1 MEIRTRQFPLI
12 FAVAGVLF
20 AGLFIAFYLLVFDSI
35 RGIFTVQ
42 DHSTLTELIADASVQ
57 HQTALRE
64 TKILHRSRGIQR
76 YFASMTEERPSQD
89 VVRSLQR
96 RLLDWHA
103 QLVESPYRGAT
114 YVNVHHEPI
123 AAIDFY
129 LHGRLGSS
137 DDDRSQALAT
147 SGAGHGENRATVY
160 GTADTEE
167 ETVRS
172 NPVLMQSWASAPP
185 ISTGTYVLQLSDST
199 QVLRTIFPILD
210 RKTKE
215 TIGHFAID
223 RPTASSWIPEEDQE
237 LLIVDRNRN
246 HVVYSSANAQAA
258 GHSVDRFH
266 SHIEQAF
273 DGTEE
278 NGLATAM
285 LTHAGD
291 ELLLN
296 RLTATDPQWEI
307 TTAMRLNSY
316 TSGPRSRGRL
326 LIAASLLF
334 VAIAGYSIYSLTIRV
349 RRRSEALEDANAE
362 LEQANEVVSEHNRL
376 LEDELQTA
384 HDLQMRLM
392 PQENPIVSGFDIVG
406 RCIPATEVGGD
417 FYQYFPVADERVVIA
432 LADVTGHG
440 MKAAIPTMVFSGLLD
455 TQVNYSTTPEELM
468 PRLNSSLHRVL
479 EPRTFVCLSLGEL
492 DPQRSRL
499 RLSNGGCPYP
509 FLYRASTQQV
519 EEVDLSAF
527 PLGIRA
533 ESTYGVEEVDLD
545 EGDVVVMCSDGIIEA
560 GNEAGE
566 LYGFDRVAEAIRQA
580 GRRQMCSQEI
590 IDHLFGDVEQFVQDS
605 EQADDQTVVVIRV
618 DGDKAPEN

>member
-20 AGLFIAFYLLVFDSI
+20 AGLFIAVYLLVFDSI

-42 DHSTLTELIADASVQ
+42 DHSTLTELIADASVH
-57 HQTALRE
+57 HQTVLRE

-114 YVNVHHEPI
+114 YVNVHLEPI
-123 AAIDFY
+123 ATIDFN

-137 DDDRSQALAT
+137 DEDAGGLA
-147 SGAGHGENRATVY
+147 AVY
-160 GTADTEE
+160 STAETEE
-167 ETVRS
+167 EVVRS

-307 TTAMRLNSY
+307 TTALRLNSY

-533 ESTYGVEEVDLD
+533 ESTYEVEEVELN

-580 GRRQMCSQEI
+580 GRRQMRSQEL
-590 IDHLFGDVEQFVQDS
+590 IDHLFGDVKQFVQDS
-605 EQADDQTVVVIRV
+605 EQTDDQTVVVIRV
-618 DGDKAPEN
+618 DGDTTPQN

>member
-1 MEIRTRQFPLI
+1 MEIRTRHFPII

-20 AGLFIAFYLLVFDSI
+20 AGLFIAFYLLVFNSI

-42 DHSTLTELIADASVQ
+42 DHSTLTELIADASVR
-57 HQTALRE
+57 HQTVLRE

-76 YFASMTEERPSQD
+76 HFASMTEERPSQD

-114 YVNVHHEPI
+114 YVNVHLEPI
-123 AAIDFY
+123 ATIDFN

-137 DDDRSQALAT
+137 DED
-147 SGAGHGENRATVY
+147 AGGVDAVY
-160 GTADTEE
+160 STTETDE
-167 ETVRS
+167 EAVRS
-172 NPVLMQSWASAPP
+172 NPVLMQSWGSAPP

-533 ESTYGVEEVDLD
+533 ESIYGVEEVDLD

-566 LYGFDRVAEAIRQA
+566 LYGFDRIAEAIRQA
-580 GRRQMCSQEI
+580 GRRQMRSQEI

-605 EQADDQTVVVIRV
+605 EQADDQTVVVIRG
-618 DGDKAPEN
+618 DGDKAPQN

>member
-20 AGLFIAFYLLVFDSI
+20 AGLFIAFYVLVFDSI

-42 DHSTLTELIADASVQ
+42 DHSTLTELIADASVH
-57 HQTALRE
+57 HQTVLRE

-103 QLVESPYRGAT
+103 QFAESSYRGAT
-114 YVNVHHEPI
+114 YVNVHLEPI
-123 AAIDFY
+123 AAIDFN
-129 LHGRLGSS
+129 LHGRFGSS

-273 DGTEE
+273 DGTAE

-316 TSGPRSRGRL
+316 TSGPCSRGRL

-362 LEQANEVVSEHNRL
+362 IEERNHSLEEAQKIVRAHNEM
-376 LEDELQTA
+376 LEAELATA
-384 HDLQMRLM
+384 SSMQMKLM
-392 PQENPIVSGFDIVG
+392 PDESPTLPGFSISG
-406 RCIPATEVGGD
+406 RCRPATQVGGD
-417 FYQYFPVADERVVIA
+417 FFQYYPRPDGRLSVAM
-432 LADVTGHG
+432 ADVTGHG
-440 MKAAIPTMVFSGLLD
+440 MEAAIPTVLFSGMLD
-455 TQVNYSTTPEELM
+455 NQMENTFPPEDLFG
-468 PRLNSSLHRVL
+468 RLNRSLVRNL
-479 EPRTFVCLSLGEL
+479 DPRTFVCFSLGEL
-492 DPQRSRL
+492 DPLTRRMRL
-499 RLSNGGCPYP
+499 VNGGCPYP
-509 FLYRASTQQV
+509 YHYQAATGKTRELTLGA
-519 EEVDLSAF
+519 L
-527 PLGIRA
+527 PLGLRA
-533 ESTYGVEEVDLD
+533 ECEYDGLD
-545 EGDVVVMCSDGIIEA
+545 CQLDVGDRVVFCSDGIIEA
-560 GNEAGE
+560 MDDDG
-566 LYGFDRVAEAIRQA
+566 Q
-580 GRRQMCSQEI
+580 
-590 IDHLFGDVEQFVQDS
+590 LFGFERTQDTVNRLSLEGLPATQMIEELLREVDAFRGDAEQQ
-605 EQADDQTVVVIRV
+605 DDQTILVVEVT
-618 DGDKAPEN
+618 

>member
-1 MEIRTRQFPLI
+1 MEIRTRHFPII

-42 DHSTLTELIADASVQ
+42 DHSTLTELIADASVH

-114 YVNVHHEPI
+114 YVNVHLEPI
-123 AAIDFY
+123 ATIDFN

-137 DDDRSQALAT
+137 YED
-147 SGAGHGENRATVY
+147 AGGVDAVY
-160 GTADTEE
+160 STTETDE
-167 ETVRS
+167 EAVRS
-172 NPVLMQSWASAPP
+172 NPVLMQSWGSAPP

-278 NGLATAM
+278 DGLATAM

-296 RLTATDPQWEI
+296 RMTATDPQWEI
-307 TTAMRLNSY
+307 TTVMRLNSY

-392 PQENPIVSGFDIVG
+392 PQENPTVSGFDIVG

-533 ESTYGVEEVDLD
+533 ESIYGVEEVDLD

-566 LYGFDRVAEAIRQA
+566 LYGFDRIAEAIGQA
-580 GRRQMCSQEI
+580 GRRQMRSQEI

-618 DGDKAPEN
+618 DGDKAPQN

>member
-1 MEIRTRQFPLI
+1 MEIRTRQFPII

-42 DHSTLTELIADASVQ
+42 DHSTLTELIADASVH

-114 YVNVHHEPI
+114 YVNVHLEPI
-123 AAIDFY
+123 ATIDFN

-137 DDDRSQALAT
+137 YED
-147 SGAGHGENRATVY
+147 AGGVDAVY
-160 GTADTEE
+160 STTETDE
-167 ETVRS
+167 EAVRS
-172 NPVLMQSWASAPP
+172 NPVLMQSWGSAPP

-278 NGLATAM
+278 DGLATAM

-296 RLTATDPQWEI
+296 RMTATDPQWEI
-307 TTAMRLNSY
+307 TTVMRLNSY

-392 PQENPIVSGFDIVG
+392 PQENPTVSGFDIVG

-533 ESTYGVEEVDLD
+533 ESIYGVEEVDLE

-566 LYGFDRVAEAIRQA
+566 LYGFDRIAEAIRQA
-580 GRRQMCSQEI
+580 GRRQMRSQEI

-618 DGDKAPEN
+618 DGDKAPQN

>member
-1 MEIRTRQFPLI
+1 MEIRTRHFPII

-42 DHSTLTELIADASVQ
+42 DHSTLTELIADASVH
-57 HQTALRE
+57 HQTVLRE

-76 YFASMTEERPSQD
+76 HFASMTEERPSQD

-103 QLVESPYRGAT
+103 QFAESPYRGAT
-114 YVNVHHEPI
+114 YVNVHLEPI
-123 AAIDFY
+123 ATIDFN

-137 DDDRSQALAT
+137 DEDAGGLA
-147 SGAGHGENRATVY
+147 AVY
-160 GTADTEE
+160 STAETEE
-167 ETVRS
+167 EVVRS

-210 RKTKE
+210 RKTKD

-533 ESTYGVEEVDLD
+533 ESIYGVEEVDLD

-566 LYGFDRVAEAIRQA
+566 LYGFDRIAEAIRQA
-580 GRRQMCSQEI
+580 GRRQMRSQEI

-618 DGDKAPEN
+618 DGDKAPQN

>member
-42 DHSTLTELIADASVQ
+42 DHSTLTELIADASVR

-114 YVNVHHEPI
+114 YVNVHLEPI
-123 AAIDFY
+123 ATIDFN

-137 DDDRSQALAT
+137 DED
-147 SGAGHGENRATVY
+147 AGGVEAVY
-160 GTADTEE
+160 STTETDE
-167 ETVRS
+167 EAVRS

-278 NGLATAM
+278 DGLATAM
-285 LTHAGD
+285 LTYAGD

-296 RLTATDPQWEI
+296 RMTATDPQWEI
-307 TTAMRLNSY
+307 TTVMRLNSY

-392 PQENPIVSGFDIVG
+392 PQENPTVSGFDIVG

-533 ESTYGVEEVDLD
+533 ESIYGVEEVDLD

-566 LYGFDRVAEAIRQA
+566 LYGFDRIAEAIRQA
-580 GRRQMCSQEI
+580 GRRQMRSQEI
-590 IDHLFGDVEQFVQDS
+590 IDHLFGDVKQFVQDS

-618 DGDKAPEN
+618 DGDKAPQN

>member
-1 MEIRTRQFPLI
+1 MEIRTRHFPII

-42 DHSTLTELIADASVQ
+42 DHSTLTELIADASVH
-57 HQTALRE
+57 HQTVLRE

-76 YFASMTEERPSQD
+76 HFASMTEERPSQD

-114 YVNVHHEPI
+114 YVNVHLEPI
-123 AAIDFY
+123 ATIDFN

-137 DDDRSQALAT
+137 DED
-147 SGAGHGENRATVY
+147 AGGVDAVY
-160 GTADTEE
+160 STTETDE
-167 ETVRS
+167 EAVRS
-172 NPVLMQSWASAPP
+172 NPVLMQSWGSAPP

-278 NGLATAM
+278 DGLATAM

-296 RLTATDPQWEI
+296 RMTATDPQWEI
-307 TTAMRLNSY
+307 TTVMRLNSY

-392 PQENPIVSGFDIVG
+392 PQENPTVSGFDIVG

-533 ESTYGVEEVDLD
+533 ESIYGVEEVDLD

-566 LYGFDRVAEAIRQA
+566 LYGFDRIAEAIRQA
-580 GRRQMCSQEI
+580 GRRQMRSQEI

-618 DGDKAPEN
+618 DGDKAPQN

>member
-1 MEIRTRQFPLI
+1 MEIRTRHFPII

-42 DHSTLTELIADASVQ
+42 DHSTLTELIADASVH
-57 HQTALRE
+57 HQTVLRE

-76 YFASMTEERPSQD
+76 HFASMTEERPSQD
-89 VVRSLQR
+89 IVRSLQR

-114 YVNVHHEPI
+114 YVNVHLEPI
-123 AAIDFY
+123 ATIDFN

-137 DDDRSQALAT
+137 YED
-147 SGAGHGENRATVY
+147 AGGVDAVY
-160 GTADTEE
+160 STTETDE
-167 ETVRS
+167 EAVRS
-172 NPVLMQSWASAPP
+172 NPVLMQSWGSAPP

-278 NGLATAM
+278 DGLATAM

-296 RLTATDPQWEI
+296 RMTATDPQWEI
-307 TTAMRLNSY
+307 TTVMRLNSY

-392 PQENPIVSGFDIVG
+392 PQENPTVSGFDIVG

-566 LYGFDRVAEAIRQA
+566 LYGFDRIAEAIRQA
-580 GRRQMCSQEI
+580 GRRQMRSQEI

-618 DGDKAPEN
+618 DGDKAPQN

>member
-1 MEIRTRQFPLI
+1 MEIRTRQFPVI
-12 FAVAGVLF
+12 FAVAGTLF
-20 AGLFIAFYLLVFDSI
+20 AGLFIAFYLLVFSSI
-35 RGIFTVQ
+35 QGIFTVQ
-42 DHSTLTELIADASVQ
+42 DHRTLEKLIADASDH
-57 HQTALRE
+57 HQTVLRE

-76 YFASMTEERPSQD
+76 RFASMAEERFDPEI
-89 VVRSLQR
+89 VRSLQR

-103 QLVESPYRGAT
+103 QFAESPYRGAT
-114 YVNVHHEPI
+114 YVNVHLEPI
-123 AAIDFY
+123 AAIDFN
-129 LHGRLGSS
+129 LHGRFGSS
-137 DDDRSQALAT
+137 DDEGSSEA
-147 SGAGHGENRATVY
+147 VY
-160 GTADTEE
+160 GTVEIEE
-167 ETVRS
+167 ETVLS

-223 RPTASSWIPEEDQE
+223 RPTASNWIPEEDQE
-237 LLIVDRNRN
+237 LLIVDRDRN
-246 HVVYSSANAQAA
+246 HVIYSSATAQAA
-258 GHSVDRFH
+258 GHPVDRFH

-273 DGTEE
+273 DDTEE
-278 NGLATAM
+278 SGLATAR
-285 LTHAGD
+285 LTHAG
-291 ELLLN
+291 EKLLLN
-296 RLTATDPQWEI
+296 RLTATDLQWKI
-307 TTAMRLNSY
+307 TTVTRLNSY

-326 LIAASLLF
+326 LIVASLLF

-349 RRRSEALEDANAE
+349 RKRSEALEEANAE

-376 LEDELQTA
+376 LADELQTA
-384 HDLQMRLM
+384 HDMQMRLM

-417 FYQYFPVADERVVIA
+417 FYQYFQVADERVVIA

-440 MKAAIPTMVFSGLLD
+440 MQAAIPTMVFSGLLD

-468 PRLNSSLHRVL
+468 PRLNSSLRRVL

-492 DPQRSRL
+492 DPQRRRL

-533 ESTYGVEEVDLD
+533 ESTYEVEEVELN

-580 GRRQMCSQEI
+580 GRRQMRSQEL
-590 IDHLFGDVEQFVQDS
+590 IDHLFGDVKQFVQDS

-618 DGDKAPEN
+618 DGDTAPQN